1 MSKRVFDSAVRNIPI
16 GLLDAVIII
25 GIAAMAILIPVTSA
39 MGRQKSET
47 ALPEDANGV
56 STEYEEERELT

>member
-47 ALPEDANGV
+47 ALPEDVNGV